1 MRRCNLRFPTDILHQ
16 HAEHR
21 LRQAKRVVRTMVVGQ
36 YRHLLHRVDMEDPP
50 DVDDIFTSQAQERI
64 TGPSLV
70 RESGFY
76 FGKAERNHE
85 MCPRRVIDMSVM
97 VVGLKIQHPVEIH
110 DIEFTIH
117 TEA

>member
-36 YRHLLHRVDMEDPP
+36 YRHLLHRVDMEGTP

-76 FGKAERNHE
+76 YGKAERNHE
-85 MCPRRVIDMSVM
+85 MCPRIVIDMSVM